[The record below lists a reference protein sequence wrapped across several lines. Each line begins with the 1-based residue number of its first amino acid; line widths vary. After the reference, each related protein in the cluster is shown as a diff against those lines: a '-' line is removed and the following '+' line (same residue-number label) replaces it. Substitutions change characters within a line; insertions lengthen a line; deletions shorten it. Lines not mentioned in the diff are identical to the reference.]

1 MFIRHKKISGHRY
14 YYVVETVIENGKMK
28 QRVVK
33 YLGNIEK
40 ILSVFREYEKN
51 KK

>member
-1 MFIRHKKISGHRY
+1 MLLVNQTTFK
-14 YYVVETVIENGKMK
+14 E
-28 QRVVK
+28 RVVK
-33 YLGNIEK
+33 YLGSVEK